1 MGIQVRSEAGA
12 DCWPWSRGLLDL
24 HAIEP
29 AEVLTT
35 VGQYLHRLFTGI
47 AARLART
54 SEGESRTMP
63 DEITLRPVT
72 ADDLELFEREF
83 SGQRGAGP
91 YQWFGF
97 RSQVALRR
105 RFAETGL
112 PGPDGGVLSVAEA
125 DRTVGRVE

>member
-1 MGIQVRSEAGA
+1 
-12 DCWPWSRGLLDL
+12 
-24 HAIEP
+24 
-29 AEVLTT
+29 
-35 VGQYLHRLFTGI
+35 
-47 AARLART
+47 
-54 SEGESRTMP
+54 MP